1 MTFIKMLPRGVNYP
15 QIINTSHVVHAR
27 IGSGS
32 SDIGGV
38 AKHCIKIRFAEGAGE
53 QEFYMIGSNGE
64 AIYTLE
70 EIQEAGG
77 PSGVISTLHRILNGE
92 DLT

>member
-1 MTFIKMLPRGVNYP
+1 MPFIKMLPRGVDYP
-15 QIINTSHVVHAR
+15 QIINTSQIINAR

-32 SDIGGV
+32 SEIGGV

-53 QEFYMIGSNGE
+53 QEFYMIGRDGE

-77 PSGVISTLHRILNGE
+77 PNGVISTLHRIINGE
-92 DLT
+92 ETS